1 MLILFYIAVFAGIM
15 LYVTKLISF
24 YAMLSPFPRF
34 KKWMIASPFRLA
46 VIDLVFGYLGMH
58 VISIAAG
65 SVSAMMIMIVFG
77 TCSIIYLSLMSLKIK
92 WIQRKERQRLSGAL
106 PC

>member
-1 MLILFYIAVFAGIM
+1 MLILFYISVFAGIM

-24 YAMLSPFPRF
+24 YAILSPFPRF
-34 KKWMIASPFRLA
+34 KKWMIANPFRLA
-46 VIDLVFGYLGMH
+46 IIDLVFGFLGMH

-77 TCSIIYLSLMSLKIK
+77 TCSVIYLSGMSLKIK
-92 WIQRKERQRLSGAL
+92 YYQRKERKLSGAV